1 MKHLSQSQLVL
12 HYYGEDAGAGIDA
25 AAHVAGCPLCLE
37 SYRAIERVLGV
48 MQALEVPEQA
58 ENYEAAL
65 WSGIE
70 PRLRPPAPAWLP
82 VWGWRLAAGA
92 VCAAL
97 LAIALFTGR
106 VAPNHPPA
114 ESAPVAD
121 SQAGDRVLRLA
132 VGDYLDRSQMVL
144 LELANTDSARTRQ
157 IPWPVTRDRASDLVS
172 ESRLYRQT
180 AEHTGDLAV
189 AHVLDDL
196 DRVLLDIAHGPDQ
209 LSPRDLDRL
218 QQRLDAQGILFKIR
232 VLSSDMQ
239 KQAL

>member
-1 MKHLSQSQLVL
+1 MKHLSQSQLIL
-12 HYYGEDAGAGIDA
+12 HYYGEDGGEHANA
-25 AAHVAGCPLCLE
+25 AAHLAACPLCLE
-37 SYRAIERVLGV
+37 SYQSIERVLAAT
-48 MQALEVPEQA
+48 QALDVPEPA

-70 PRLRPPAPAWLP
+70 PRFRPPAPGWLP
-82 VWGWRLAAGA
+82 VWGWRLAAA
-92 VCAAL
+92 ATCAAL
-97 LAIALFTGR
+97 LAVSLFTGR
-106 VAPNHPPA
+106 LAPKRRPA
-114 ESAPVAD
+114 EPLPVAD
-121 SQAGDRVLRLA
+121 SQAGERVLRLA

-144 LELANTDSARTRQ
+144 LEIANTDSTRTRQ
-157 IPWPVTRDRASDLVS
+157 IPWSVTRDRASDLVS

-209 LSPRDLDRL
+209 LSPRDLDRF

-232 VLSSDMQ
+232 VLSSNVQ